1 MGAQVAAAPGLV
13 EALQQR
19 ATVRQTRCGAG
30 HMVWHVWGL
39 GRPLVLL
46 HGGSGSWTHWVR
58 NIDSLVAAGYQVFV
72 PDLPGFG
79 DSAPPDKGS
88 DADALPEPLEMGLQM
103 LLGDTPCDLAGF
115 SFGGMT
121 AGLWAAQQPQRFTR
135 LVVIGAPGLGLASR
149 RMVALTPWRHI
160 EDEAERDAIHRHNL
174 AALMLSQADAIDG
187 LALAVHKANV
197 VRDRMK
203 GRSLAFTDALARAL
217 RTVACPVSAIY
228 GEADALYR
236 GRMTEVAPVFS
247 AALDFRGLCLVPDA
261 GHWVQFERPVAFHA
275 ALMETLTVSIRRY

>member
-1 MGAQVAAAPGLV
+1 MVSAVANGPDV
-13 EALQQR
+13 VDALER
-19 ATVRQTRCGAG
+19 GATVRHTPCGAG
-30 HMVWHVWGL
+30 QMVWHVWGE

-58 NIDSLVAAGYQVFV
+58 NIDALVAAGRQVIV

-79 DSAPPDKGS
+79 DSAQPGQGS
-88 DADALPEPLEMGLQM
+88 DANALPEPLEAGMQA
-103 LLGDTPCDLAGF
+103 LLGQQACDVAGF

-121 AGLWAAQQPQRFTR
+121 AGLWAAQHPGRFAR

-160 EDEAERDAIHRHNL
+160 EDADQRDTIHRHNL
-174 AALMLSQADAIDG
+174 AALMLADPEAIDD

-217 RTVACPVSAIY
+217 RVVACPVSAIY

-236 GRMTEVAPVFS
+236 GRMAEVAPVFE
-247 AALDFRGLCLVPDA
+247 AAADFRGLTLIPDA
-261 GHWVQFERPVAFHA
+261 GHWVQFERPDAFHA
-275 ALMETLTVSIRRY
+275 ALLSALL